1 MVALSPPDGLRTSG
15 DLNTRSML
23 LSQKGEAF
31 SAANEEGRPVN
42 KRVIFLTA
50 AIAAALVTVSAQG
63 QGYRWLDTSPIKFFS
78 DEDWELM
85 RSTARKTLDN
95 SRDGTTANWSNPET
109 DASGSITVIS
119 TYEEDGR
126 RCRKTKFYNSA
137 RGLTGSGI
145 FRLCRIEDGTWKIA
159 P

>member
-1 MVALSPPDGLRTSG
+1 MRKSVIY
-15 DLNTRSML
+15 MM
-23 LSQKGEAF
+23 
-31 SAANEEGRPVN
+31 AAV
-42 KRVIFLTA
+42 
-50 AIAAALVTVSAQG
+50 IAAFASVPVSG

-85 RSTARKTLDN
+85 RSTARKTLDDA
-95 SRDGTTANWSNPET
+95 RDGTTANWSNPET

-126 RCRKTKFYNSA
+126 RCRKTKFYNSV